1 MPRRA
6 PLIRYGV
13 HANRTSEALRAL
25 GCSHVYHFFVLVA
38 TPEVLARGC
47 SAVVGAQGQQ
57 AAGATGGA
65 TMQVEDRLN
74 RVVISPAD
82 DAEMFVGWQDLQ
94 HILLEDG
101 YAWTLLPL
109 DPPSPPSPPPPSPL
123 PPA

>member
-1 MPRRA
+1 M
-6 PLIRYGV
+6 
-13 HANRTSEALRAL
+13 
-25 GCSHVYHFFVLVA
+25 YHFFVLVA

-47 SAVVGAQGQQ
+47 SAVVGAPGQQ
-57 AAGATGGA
+57 GAGAPGGA

-101 YAWTLLPL
+101 YAWTPPPPGL
-109 DPPSPPSPPPPSPL
+109 PPSPPLLEDGYAWTIWP
-123 PPA
+123 

>member
-13 HANRTSEALRAL
+13 HANRTSGALRAL

-101 YAWTLLPL
+101 YAWTLPSPGPPPP
-109 DPPSPPSPPPPSPL
+109 PPSPPSPL